1 VNMYVHLSGNTV
13 DFAMEANP
21 HGVFGSPYVDEFV
34 YTEQTD
40 VANGWLLQDGV
51 FITPAIV
58 PKTPEQIRTEAKAK
72 RDADVAAIVV
82 TTSNGKQ
89 FNGDETSQTRMARA
103 IVAMQA
109 ANTQSVTW
117 VLATNNATEVTLA
130 ELSEALVLAG
140 QAQAAIWV
148 LPK

>member
-1 VNMYVHLSGNTV
+1 MKYAYIENNTIVDLVGRDPFELFLSGYASEFIQVHDDVESGYVLV
-13 DFAMEANP
+13 D
-21 HGVFGSPYVDEFV
+21 GEFV
-34 YTEQTD
+34 NPQ
-40 VANGWLLQDGV
+40 NIP
-51 FITPAIV
+51 IT
-58 PKTPEQIRTEAKAK
+58 KTPEQIRTEAKAK

-82 TTSNGKQ
+82 TTSTGKQ
-89 FNGDETSQTRMARA
+89 FNGDETSQTRIARA

-109 ANTQSVTW
+109 AKAQSITW
-117 VLATNNATEVTLA
+117 VLATNDATDVTLA